1 MKHPNPWPE
10 GASDTKEKG
19 MVCVYVDH
27 TGVKKF
33 AAAATKKPKLTP
45 EKEA

>member
-1 MKHPNPWPE
+1 MKTPNPWPE
-10 GASDTKEKG
+10 GASDTREKG

-33 AAAATKKPKLTP
+33 AAIATKKPKSTP
-45 EKEA
+45 VSET